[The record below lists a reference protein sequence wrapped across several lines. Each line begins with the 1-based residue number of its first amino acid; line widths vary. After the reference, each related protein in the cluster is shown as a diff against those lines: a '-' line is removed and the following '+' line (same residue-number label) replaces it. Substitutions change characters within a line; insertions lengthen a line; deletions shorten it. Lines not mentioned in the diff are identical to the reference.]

1 MIKRHILT
9 TVLTLLIFCLNAH
22 QACAQMTLTASQRTH
37 KNIGD
42 ALRYTMP
49 ILTLGTVLLNEDKS
63 GDGMQFT
70 KTMAGTLGVT
80 YALKWTVR
88 KTRPNG
94 ENNLSFPSG
103 HTSVAFA
110 SAAFVQRTY
119 GWKWGL
125 PAYGLASYVGY
136 TRLKVK
142 KHDGWDV
149 FAGALIGTG
158 IAYWFTRPSAK
169 RKRKNIEFT
178 SGFVND
184 TPVYGFTYTF

>member
-1 MIKRHILT
+1 MTRQHVLNTTLIVLILS
-9 TVLTLLIFCLNAH
+9 LTSHTL
-22 QACAQMTLTASQRTH
+22 CAQKMLTSSERTH

-49 ILTLGTVLLNEDKS
+49 ILTLGTALLHKDET
-63 GDGMQFT
+63 GDAMQFT

-119 GWKWGL
+119 GWKLGI

-136 TRLKVK
+136 TRIKVK

-149 FAGALIGTG
+149 FAGAVIGTG
-158 IAYWFTRPSAK
+158 IAYWFTRPGAK
-169 RKRKNIEFT
+169 RRKKNIEFT
-178 SGFVND
+178 SGFVQD

>member
-1 MIKRHILT
+1 MIKRHLVNCTLILFIF
-9 TVLTLLIFCLNAH
+9 TLSSNTLY
-22 QACAQMTLTASQRTH
+22 AQMTLSKSQRTH

-49 ILTLGTVLLNEDKS
+49 ILTLGTALLSKDKS

-158 IAYWFTRPSAK
+158 IACWFTRPAAK
-169 RKRKNIEFT
+169 RRKKNIEFT
-178 SGFVND
+178 SGFVQD
-184 TPVYGFTYTF
+184 TPVYGFSYTF